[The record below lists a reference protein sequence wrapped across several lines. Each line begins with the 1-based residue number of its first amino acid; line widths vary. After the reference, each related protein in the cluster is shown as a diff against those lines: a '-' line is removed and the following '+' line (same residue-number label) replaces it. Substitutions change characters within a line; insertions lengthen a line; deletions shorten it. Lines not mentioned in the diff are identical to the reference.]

1 MSRSGVAGAAVAVAR
16 RSIGAGLLR
25 GAGSSVGPAAE
36 REWFGHPAGLS
47 VLFLT
52 ETWERFS
59 YIAIRVLLVYY
70 MVKGLG
76 FHPAK
81 ASMIY
86 GLYSGFAYLTPIVGG
101 ILSDRWLGAR
111 RSVILGCSIMA
122 LGHFMMISEALFYPA
137 LAAICFGNGLF
148 LPNLLSQV
156 RQIYKPGDP
165 RGASAYN
172 VYYVGANLGA
182 LLAPI
187 VCGYLG
193 ETYGWHY
200 GFAAAGVG
208 MLIGIGIYA
217 GGARHLPV
225 EQPPAVHIA
234 VQATPAWR
242 ADTATRFRLL
252 GAVAVL
258 MVLFRTA
265 YEQIGN
271 TVALWAD
278 EGVDRSLG
286 ALTIPMTWLQA
297 INPLLV
303 CFAMPLVILTWTRLR
318 AAGREPDALAKMAI
332 GCAGLAAA
340 YLMLA
345 AVAAVAGPGTKVSWV
360 WIAAYI
366 TLLTLAEMWVFPIG
380 MSLFGRLAPLGLGA
394 TTMAVWGL
402 GSFAGNFMG
411 GLVGTLWTRID
422 HATFFALIATLPAL
436 AAVLFLALGRP
447 ARKIE
452 DAAALAAAA
461 T

>member
-1 MSRSGVAGAAVAVAR
+1 MHGRVTS
-16 RSIGAGLLR
+16 
-25 GAGSSVGPAAE
+25 AE
-36 REWFGHPAGLS
+36 RELFGHPAGLS

-70 MVKGLG
+70 MVKGLH
-76 FHPAK
+76 FEQAK

-101 ILSDRWLGAR
+101 VISDRWLGAR
-111 RSVILGCSIMA
+111 RSVIAGCAIMA
-122 LGHFMMISEALFYPA
+122 VGHFMMISEALFYPA
-137 LAAICFGNGLF
+137 LVAICLGNGLF

-156 RQIYKPGDP
+156 RLVYRAGDP
-165 RGASAYN
+165 RAVSAYN

-193 ETYGWHY
+193 EAYGWHY

-208 MLIGIGIYA
+208 MLLGLAIYIGGSRY
-217 GGARHLPV
+217 LPA
-225 EQPPAVHIA
+225 EAPAAVHLA
-234 VQATPAWR
+234 VQRTPAWR
-242 ADTATRFRLL
+242 LDTFTRFRLL
-252 GAVAVL
+252 AAVALL

-286 ALTIPMTWLQA
+286 ATTIPMTWLQA

-303 CFAMPLVILTWTRLR
+303 CFAMPLVIITWSRLR

-332 GCAGLAAA
+332 GCAGLALA
-340 YLMLA
+340 YVMLST
-345 AVAAVAGPGTKVSWV
+345 VAAVAGPGVKVSWV

-366 TLLTLAEMWVFPIG
+366 TILTLAEMWVFPVG
-380 MSLFGRLAPLGLGA
+380 MSLFGRLAPLGLSA

-402 GSFAGNFMG
+402 GSFAGNFMAG
-411 GLVGTLWTRID
+411 WAGTLWTRID
-422 HATFFALIATLPAL
+422 HASFFALIATLPAL
-436 AAVLFLALGRP
+436 AAVVFLTLGRP

-452 DAAALAAAA
+452 AAALASAAP
-461 T
+461 